1 MDLFKTEFPY
11 LWGLP
16 PQTSLLLSIRQQL
29 WAISD
34 RLDRDDVAMTKLADP
49 HVIHG
54 RRIVGQP
61 FTYLSALPHQLLSGA
76 QDLSPVVVGKSL
88 LEQLV
93 TRFPDQ
99 SIAQWRGTVNDQGY
113 LYLQPSGKAI
123 ALWLHAVGQSQ
134 ELADPSHPM
143 TPLTSS
149 SIALQYI
156 YMRCGQLRR
165 LGPADALVP
174 LDLDLTALNPEVME
188 LIGALLDV
196 WDVMA
201 GNPPGAESDRLALPS
216 HQMRSSSQGLV
227 EKFLEFEKNC
237 CLAASKNTASL
248 QLSGALIAIVSMT
261 VRQILLRYWGI
272 NPLDSW

>member
-1 MDLFKTEFPY
+1 MDLFKTDHPY

-29 WAISD
+29 WVISD
-34 RLDRDDVAMTKLADP
+34 RLDLDDVAMTKLADP
-49 HVIHG
+49 HLIHG
-54 RRIVGQP
+54 RRIAGQP
-61 FTYLSALPHQLLSGA
+61 LTYFSALPHQLLSGA
-76 QDLSPVVVGKSL
+76 KDSSPVVVGKYL
-88 LEQLV
+88 LEQLA

-113 LYLQPSGKAI
+113 LYLQPSGNAI
-123 ALWLHAVGQSQ
+123 GLWLNNLVQGQT
-134 ELADPSHPM
+134 LVDPIYPM

-149 SIALQYI
+149 SIAWQYI
-156 YMRCGQLRR
+156 YMRCGQLHR
-165 LGPADALVP
+165 LVLPDALVP
-174 LDLDLTALNPEVME
+174 LDLDLTAQTPGVME

-201 GNPPGAESDRLALPS
+201 GNSPGAESNRRRSFSA
-216 HQMRSSSQGLV
+216 RESSSQGLV

-237 CLAASKNTASL
+237 CLAADQNTASL
-248 QLSGALIAIVSMT
+248 QLSGGLIAIVTMT